1 MPALR
6 VIEHLDIIQTCLT
19 SLVTAQ
25 QAYGY
30 QPITAIRNRQLRSE
44 DLAPINAHDHE
55 INFWRAG
62 VNAEISGSDS
72 AYRGFATLTTS
83 ALVLR
88 LQSGTRTRQP

>member
-6 VIEHLDIIQTCLT
+6 VIEHLDVIQTCLT

-44 DLAPINAHDHE
+44 DLAPINAHAHE
-55 INFWRAG
+55 INSWRA
-62 VNAEISGSDS
+62 
-72 AYRGFATLTTS
+72 RGEC
-83 ALVLR
+83 R
-88 LQSGTRTRQP
+88 DQRIR